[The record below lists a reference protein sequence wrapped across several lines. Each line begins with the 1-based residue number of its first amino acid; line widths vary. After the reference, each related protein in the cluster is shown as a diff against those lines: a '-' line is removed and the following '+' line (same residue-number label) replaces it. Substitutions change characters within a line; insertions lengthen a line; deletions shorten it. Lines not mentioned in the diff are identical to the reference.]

1 MVTVGIAYDRLRL
14 EEKMLAKAAQS
25 LGYDAILYD
34 VKQAKTSTDDDNI
47 DVGDVVLERCVSYYR
62 GLHFTSYLEF
72 LDIPTINR
80 FKVASTCGNK
90 MFVTLLLKKHN
101 IPTPTTHFAYS
112 AESVTSMMEQI
123 GYPKVIKPVVGS
135 WGRGIIPLRDR
146 DAVDAVIEIRKVTD
160 APLDRVYYLQ
170 DVIDRPPR
178 DIRVI
183 TVDDTPIAAMYRT
196 SEGFR
201 TNVSMG
207 GDPQP
212 CSHTGEIGEL
222 AARASKAVG
231 GGILG
236 VDMMEDKDQGI
247 TVHEVNNT
255 VEFRGISRVSDT
267 DIPNEMI
274 QYAVSQLRK

>member
-14 EEKMLAKAAQS
+14 EEKMLAEAACS
-25 LGYDAILYD
+25 LGHDAILYD
-34 VKQAKTSTDDDNI
+34 VKQARTGTDDTGTDA
-47 DVGDVVLERCVSYYR
+47 GDVVLERCVSYYR

-72 LDIPTINR
+72 LGIPTVNR
-80 FKVASTCGNK
+80 FEVASTCGNK
-90 MFVTLLLKKHN
+90 MFVTLLLSKHKV
-101 IPTPTTHFAYS
+101 PTPTTHFAYS
-112 AESVTSMMEQI
+112 AESATSMMEQI
-123 GYPKVIKPVVGS
+123 DYPKVIKPVVGS

-160 APLDRVYYLQ
+160 APLDRIYYLQ
-170 DVIDRPPR
+170 DIIDRPPR

-183 TVDDTPIAAMYRT
+183 TIDSIPVAAMYRA

-201 TNVSMG
+201 TNISMG

-212 CSHTGEIGEL
+212 CSYTGEIGEV
-222 AARASKAVG
+222 AARASEAVG

-236 VDMMEDKDQGI
+236 VDMMEDKKEGI
-247 TVHEVNNT
+247 IVHEVNNT
-255 VEFRGISRVSDT
+255 VEFRGISKVSDT
-267 DIPNEMI
+267 NIADKMV